1 MNMNIEEKIIKKIQ
15 TLSKVKVTIDS
26 EIKDL
31 SLDSLDLAE
40 LIFEAETE
48 FNKTISDQDLLK
60 IQTVKDIVKI
70 FSE

>member
-1 MNMNIEEKIIKKIQ
+1 MNIEEKIIKKIQ
-15 TLSKVKVTIDS
+15 TLSKVKVTINS

-48 FNKTISDQDLLK
+48 FNKSISDQDLLK
-60 IQTVKDIVKI
+60 IKTVKDIVDI
-70 FSE
+70 FKE